1 MGMPGIPELIIIG
14 LIVALPVLV
23 TVVIV
28 GVVVVLAKRSS
39 Q

>member
-14 LIVALPVLV
+14 LILAVPVVATAAIV
-23 TVVIV
+23 T
-28 GVVVVLAKRSS
+28 VVVVLAKRSS